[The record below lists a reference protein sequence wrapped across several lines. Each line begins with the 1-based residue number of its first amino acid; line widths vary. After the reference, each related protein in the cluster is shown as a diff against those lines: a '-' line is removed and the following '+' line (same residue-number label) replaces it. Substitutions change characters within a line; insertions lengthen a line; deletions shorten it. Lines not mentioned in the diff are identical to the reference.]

1 MLILGLSAVQ
11 RCHNLQIMATAA
23 TCNKCKDNF
32 LVNSKSV
39 TCSSCNGIFHNMCVK
54 VRDSVS
60 KVISDNS
67 NVLWFCD
74 VCLIKI
80 KDIVKSESRVNKSSS
95 SQKAL
100 EVEVFYLKK
109 LLKKVKDKNSLLK
122 SNNDLLQ
129 KRVSSLEDEI
139 ASRVGNVGGIS
150 NGVNPNAAS
159 ATSPAP
165 DMGAIGKIEEFF
177 QEQ

>member
-1 MLILGLSAVQ
+1 
-11 RCHNLQIMATAA
+11 MATAA
-23 TCNKCKDNF
+23 TCNKCEDNF

-39 TCSSCNGIFHNMCVK
+39 TCLSCNEIFHNICVK

-60 KVISDNS
+60 KVVSDNS
-67 NVLWFCD
+67 NVLWFWD
-74 VCLIKI
+74 VSLIKI
-80 KDIVKSESRVNKSSS
+80 KDIVKSESWVNKSSS
-95 SQKAL
+95 SLKAL
-100 EVEVFYLKK
+100 EVEVSYLKK

-150 NGVNPNAAS
+150 
-159 ATSPAP
+159 
-165 DMGAIGKIEEFF
+165 
-177 QEQ
+177 